1 MRLDRNAPL
10 LRELGRLLPQL
21 QQEFPLQRL
30 AVFGSTARG
39 EAGPQS
45 DIDLLVDVEPSIG
58 LGFVTLA
65 DRLEA
70 ALGRRVDLISRRAIR
85 PELWKQIE
93 PDLIDVEA

>member
-10 LRELGRLLPQL
+10 LLELGLLLPQL
-21 QQEFPLQRL
+21 RQEFPLQRL

>member
-1 MRLDRNAPL
+1 
-10 LRELGRLLPQL
+10 LRELGRLLPL
-21 QQEFPLQRL
+21 LRQEFPLRRL
-30 AVFGSTARG
+30 ALFGSTARG
-39 EAGPQS
+39 EAGPES